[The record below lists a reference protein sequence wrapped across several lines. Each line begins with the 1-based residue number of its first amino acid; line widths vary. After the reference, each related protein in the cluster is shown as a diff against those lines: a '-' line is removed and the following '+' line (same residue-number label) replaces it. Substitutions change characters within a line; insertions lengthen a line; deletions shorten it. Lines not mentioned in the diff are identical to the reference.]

1 MIVIDTSVLIDALHR
16 KDAALRK
23 IMELE
28 EMSETLCL
36 TQVNVLELYKGV
48 YSLTQ
53 SAKGLE
59 KVKKLLDAF
68 VILDINE
75 DTYDMFGELSAE
87 LGRKGEAIGDFDELI
102 ASTVLTNGA
111 AIASEYGHFRRV
123 PGLKA
128 VSLRV
133 FSAPKGLFFIKASA
147 QKSSH
152 PAGACFG
159 SSCKSSPKKCPSPAP
174 PPPLPGA

>member
-75 DTYDMFGELSAE
+75 DTYDMFGELSV
-87 LGRKGEAIGDFDELI
+87 RTRTKRRGD
-102 ASTVLTNGA
+102 
-111 AIASEYGHFRRV
+111 R
-123 PGLKA
+123 
-128 VSLRV
+128 
-133 FSAPKGLFFIKASA
+133 
-147 QKSSH
+147 
-152 PAGACFG
+152 
-159 SSCKSSPKKCPSPAP
+159 
-174 PPPLPGA
+174 